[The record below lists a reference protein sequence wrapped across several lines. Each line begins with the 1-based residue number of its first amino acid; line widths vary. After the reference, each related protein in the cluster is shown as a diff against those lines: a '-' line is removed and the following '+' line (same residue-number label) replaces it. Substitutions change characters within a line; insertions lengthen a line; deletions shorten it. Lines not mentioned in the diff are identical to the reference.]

1 MTHIEKCEK
10 RELDAAKKNAARMRK
25 KVSTTLRWMD
35 IKQVTEDSVI
45 VARNG
50 SKAVIKGIKLTPNN
64 IFIDQT
70 AEQRQFVEGIRLCLN
85 SAPSTIWFE
94 FVQSPV
100 NVDHWVNDLREERD
114 NESDSACKKMIAA
127 DMDKYS
133 DFSKTHREKEFFVLI
148 RNENEK
154 ILEKDYADLF
164 RLWNNA
170 GFSPK
175 QLNRRDY
182 YSLISFYFENS
193 LINDYVF
200 SRGLFSYLNTKMEYS
215 AADDAYKEID
225 TTEMFTAWG
234 DPVINVKPSA
244 NMIEKSKLAPTGLKV
259 LPKYMMIGDKY
270 IENILVTS
278 LPPLYALGLLCE
290 FLNDPSIKLY
300 VKLQKSD
307 LNMQKIL
314 TKDINDKKRR
324 YDKTHDETEKRKILT
339 ELESQQEYIN
349 EVINLND
356 RTHNLTI
363 IFQLSADDPTELKD
377 ERDKLKARLKVRGFS
392 VTDGLLL
399 QEQLFKLATPLFLMS
414 GMNSTIEENIG
425 VPLTSEGVAGLYP
438 WVYETLNDPKGF
450 LFGEEL
456 QNHGKIIFDVFYY
469 LNEPKQARY
478 ANRLNG
484 NVIVTGAAGSGK
496 TTAMSLII
504 RQMIKNKVMT
514 IWIDPE
520 NKNEQ
525 LTRKYGGTYIS
536 WGQKENRINVFDLKP
551 ISSDD
556 DSEDQSRMWDT
567 ELAVNYVIEDVGN
580 VLKFLFPAL
589 SEDALSFIGM
599 LVKKSYAKVG
609 ICPDASGSWASFRS
623 KTYEDMPTFSTFD
636 QVLSEEIERRKEL
649 AGEEEN
655 LRYLNE
661 LKRKMQRVLN
671 EWSEYLN
678 GYTTIRLNPSGR
690 MIVSFGTKKLFD
702 SSEELQNALYYIMFG
717 YSWTLCLDDSYKSA
731 FVVDEAHALIHRG
744 NTSRLLSQFVR
755 RSRKYKNV
763 MVIGTQEPHDFA
775 DSRIITDGKAIFN
788 NSAYKIVLGMNN
800 DATNDL
806 NKLESINENEAYWIE
821 NFGQGDALMIIGG
834 QRRIT
839 IHVTPTRN
847 ELAEMGAMFL

>member
-1 MTHIEKCEK
+1 MTKLERKEKH
-10 RELDAAKKNAARMRK
+10 RIDTARKNAAAMHK
-25 KVSTTLRWMD
+25 KMSTTLRWMD
-35 IKQVTEDSVI
+35 IQEVDEDHIVI
-45 VARNG
+45 DRNG
-50 SKAVIKGIKLTPNN
+50 KHATIKGIKLTPNN

-94 FVQSPV
+94 FVQAPV
-100 NVDHWVNDLREERD
+100 NVDQWINDLRDDRD
-114 NESDSACKKMIAA
+114 NETDPACRKMITA
-127 DMDKYS
+127 DMDKYA
-133 DFSKTHREKEFFVLI
+133 DFSRTHREKEFYVMV
-148 RNENEK
+148 RNEDPK
-154 ILEKDYADLF
+154 ILDKDFADLF
-164 RLWNNA
+164 RLWSNA
-170 GFSPK
+170 GFNPVP
-175 QLNRRDY
+175 LNKRDF
-182 YSLISFYFENS
+182 YSLIAFYFENNM
-193 LINDYVF
+193 INDYVF
-200 SRGLFSYLNTKMEYS
+200 SRGMFSYLNTKVEYS
-215 AADDAYKEID
+215 AADDAYKAID
-225 TTEMFTAWG
+225 TTEMFDAWG
-234 DPVINVKPSA
+234 DPVVNVKPAA
-244 NMIEKSKLAPTGLKV
+244 NMVERSKLAPLGLKI
-259 LPKYMMIGDKY
+259 LPKYMMVGDKY
-270 IENILVTS
+270 LQNLLVTS

-290 FLNDPSIKLY
+290 FLNDPNIKLF

-324 YDKTHDETEKRKILT
+324 YDKTRDETEKRKILT

-363 IFQLSADDPTELKD
+363 IFQVTADNLTELKD
-377 ERDKLKARLKVRGFS
+377 IRDKLRARLKVRGFS
-392 VTDGLLL
+392 VTDGLLM
-399 QEQLFKLATPLFLMS
+399 QEQLFRIATPLFLDS
-414 GMNSTIEENIG
+414 GLNSTIEENIG

-469 LNEPKQARY
+469 LHNPKQARY

-496 TTAMSLII
+496 TTAMSLVI

-525 LTRKYGGTYIS
+525 LTKRYGGTFIS
-536 WGQKENRINVFDLKP
+536 WGQKQNRINVFDLKP
-551 ISSDD
+551 ISTDD
-556 DSEDQSRMWDT
+556 DVSNESRMWDT
-567 ELAVNYVIEDVGN
+567 ELAINYAIEDVSN

-589 SEDALSFIGM
+589 SEDALSFVGL
-599 LVKKSYAKVG
+599 LVKKSYAAVG
-609 ICPDASGSWASFRS
+609 IKPDATGKYPSFRNA
-623 KTYEDMPTFSTFD
+623 TYEDMPTFTTFD
-636 QVLSEEIERRKEL
+636 QVLSDEINARMTIP
-649 AGEEEN
+649 GEEEN
-655 LRYLNE
+655 VRFLNE

-678 GYTTIRLNPSGR
+678 GYTTIHLNENGR

-702 SSEELQNALYYIMFG
+702 SSEELQNALYYIMFN
-717 YSWTLCLDDSYKSA
+717 YSWTLCLDDSYQSA
-731 FVVDEAHALIHRG
+731 FIVDEAHALIHRG
-744 NTSRLLSQFVR
+744 NTSRLLAQFVR

-763 MVIGTQEPHDFA
+763 MIIGTQEPHDFA

-788 NSAYKIVLGMNN
+788 NSAYKIVLGMNH

-821 NFGQGDALMIIGG
+821 SFGQGDALMIIGG

>member
-1 MTHIEKCEK
+1 
-10 RELDAAKKNAARMRK
+10 
-25 KVSTTLRWMD
+25 
-35 IKQVTEDSVI
+35 
-45 VARNG
+45 
-50 SKAVIKGIKLTPNN
+50 
-64 IFIDQT
+64 
-70 AEQRQFVEGIRLCLN
+70 
-85 SAPSTIWFE
+85 
-94 FVQSPV
+94 
-100 NVDHWVNDLREERD
+100 
-114 NESDSACKKMIAA
+114 
-127 DMDKYS
+127 
-133 DFSKTHREKEFFVLI
+133 
-148 RNENEK
+148 
-154 ILEKDYADLF
+154 
-164 RLWNNA
+164 
-170 GFSPK
+170 
-175 QLNRRDY
+175 
-182 YSLISFYFENS
+182 
-193 LINDYVF
+193 
-200 SRGLFSYLNTKMEYS
+200 
-215 AADDAYKEID
+215 
-225 TTEMFTAWG
+225 
-234 DPVINVKPSA
+234 
-244 NMIEKSKLAPTGLKV
+244 
-259 LPKYMMIGDKY
+259 
-270 IENILVTS
+270 
-278 LPPLYALGLLCE
+278 
-290 FLNDPSIKLY
+290 
-300 VKLQKSD
+300 
-307 LNMQKIL
+307 MQKIL

-363 IFQLSADDPTELKD
+363 IFQITADDPTELKD

-399 QEQLFKLATPLFLMS
+399 QEQLFKLATPLFLTS

-456 QNHGKIIFDVFYY
+456 QNHGKIIF
-469 LNEPKQARY
+469 
-478 ANRLNG
+478 
-484 NVIVTGAAGSGK
+484 
-496 TTAMSLII
+496 
-504 RQMIKNKVMT
+504 
-514 IWIDPE
+514 
-520 NKNEQ
+520 EQ

-589 SEDALSFIGM
+589 SEDALSFVGM

-788 NSAYKIVLGMNN
+788 NSAYKIVLGMNH

-839 IHVTPTRN
+839 IHIS
-847 ELAEMGAMFL
+847 